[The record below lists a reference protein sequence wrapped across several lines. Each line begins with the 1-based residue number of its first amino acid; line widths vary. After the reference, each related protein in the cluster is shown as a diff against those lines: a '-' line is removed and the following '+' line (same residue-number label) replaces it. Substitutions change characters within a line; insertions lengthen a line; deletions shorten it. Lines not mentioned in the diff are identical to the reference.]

1 LQRALRGDG
10 VLFAGLTYSCG
21 ALREA
26 FLHAPE
32 RKVEIR
38 ADLRDLGWIAV
49 KVGATWHPATAN
61 QSGFDGVSYDEL
73 QEATR
78 TLRMKHRRDAELDA
92 PTVRRAIKRI
102 SEINRRA
109 FALREL
115 TPFHVTDLDV
125 ERNQSALHFPLRSDA
140 ERLGHARPSSD
151 PLSDGIQIVPRADR
165 SSAPTTDDHDQQPP
179 ARERRNRWRFDD
191 EQ

>member
-1 LQRALRGDG
+1 GGNLGRSRRLRRT
-10 VLFAGLTYSCG
+10 LTSCG

-26 FLHAPE
+26 FLHAPV
-32 RKVEIR
+32 RSVEIR
-38 ADLRDLGWIAV
+38 TDLRDMGWIAV
-49 KVGATWHPATAN
+49 KVGATWRPAIAN
-61 QSGFDGVSYDEL
+61 QGGFDGVSYDEL

-78 TLRMKHRRDAELDA
+78 TLRIKHRRDAELDA
-92 PTVRRAIKRI
+92 PMVRRAIERI

-125 ERNQSALHFPLRSDA
+125 ERNQSALHYPLRSDA
-140 ERLGHARPSSD
+140 ERLGHAQRSSD
-151 PLSDGIQIVPRADR
+151 PLADGIHVVPHAGGP
-165 SSAPTTDDHDQQPP
+165 SEILPDHQDQSPP